1 MNKNFAALL
10 IIAALSVSVL
20 PSCGTVENVSD
31 SEPVVKTTE
40 PATEDA
46 TDTLT
51 EAVTEKTAKSTEK
64 ADEKETSPAKTSA
77 DETKSTETVT
87 TASEAPEGNTEAAPE
102 ENVPATEADEPPQE
116 PEEPQDN
123 DAPVETD
130 PPQDIEPATDPP
142 AAGSFDGSSDMYF
155 NGTTVLNSADGL
167 IGSLGAPSSTEE
179 APSCLNNGCD
189 IKIYRYSGLNVYAYI
204 DGESEIIYEIE
215 VTGSGY
221 STGKGLSVGSSFADA
236 EALYGTGTVQG
247 GGTHCYYATDTT
259 YMYIIESG
267 GTVTAFGYA
276 AIV

>member
-1 MNKNFAALL
+1 MKNNFAALL

-40 PATEDA
+40 AATEETTDA
-46 TDTLT
+46 ST

-64 ADEKETSPAKTSA
+64 SDEKETSAAKTSA

-87 TASEAPEGNTEAAPE
+87 TASEDSEIVTDAAPE
-102 ENVPATEADEPPQE
+102 EDAPATEADEPAQE
-116 PEEPQDN
+116 PEEPQDT
-123 DAPVETD
+123 PEETD
-130 PPQDIEPATDPP
+130 PPQDVEPATEAP

-167 IGSLGAPSSTEE
+167 IGSLGAPNSTEE